1 VGFHAW
7 LTLLVVL
14 ISLVLMVRT
23 RLATEFVLGSALAV
37 LVFAGAIEP
46 AQALS
51 GFSNPGLITVGL
63 LFVVVAG
70 LVDTGAVHALGV
82 RLLGRPKSVV
92 AAQARLMLP
101 VTAISAFL
109 NNTPVVAMLIPV
121 VEDWSR
127 RCHISVSKL
136 MIPLSYAAI
145 LGGTCTIIGTST
157 NLVVHGMVL
166 SETDLGP
173 MGFFEIGLIGV
184 PSALLGIA
192 VVLVTARWL
201 LPERKPPLLL
211 QDDPREYAI
220 EMLIENDSPLVGKSV
235 EQAGLRNLP
244 GAFLAEIER
253 AGQLL
258 PAVSSAE
265 VLRAEDRLV
274 FIGVVDS
281 VVDILRRRGLIP
293 APDQVFK
300 LDEPRAERRLVE
312 AVVSDSSPIVGRTIR
327 DSNFRTRYDAVV
339 IAVARNGER
348 IAGKLGDIMLRPGDI
363 LLLETRLSFGRQNRN
378 SRDFLLV
385 SEVTHAK
392 LPRHEK
398 AWLALAILS
407 GMVLAAT
414 LELTTM
420 LEASMAGALLM
431 IATGCTRME
440 SARASIDWNVLVVIG
455 VALGIGSA
463 MSSTGAAEA
472 VAHSWL
478 SLAGDNPWLAL
489 AAIYAITSL
498 MTEVITNNAAA
509 VLIFPIALA
518 AAESM
523 GVSLWPFVACIM
535 MAASAS
541 FATPIGY
548 QTNLMVYG
556 PGGYRFSDFARIG
569 IVLNVLLGVLAV
581 TLAPMIWPFQP

>member
-7 LTLLVVL
+7 LTLAVVL
-14 ISLVLMVRT
+14 VSLVLLVRT
-23 RLATEFVLGSALAV
+23 RLAPEFLLGSALAV
-37 LVFAGAIEP
+37 LVFAGAVEP
-46 AQALS
+46 AQALT

-70 LVDTGAVHALGV
+70 LVDTGAVHALGA

-92 AAQARLMLP
+92 SAQARLMLP

-127 RCHISVSKL
+127 RCQISVSKL

-166 SETDLGP
+166 SETQLGP
-173 MGFFEIGLIGV
+173 MGFFEIGALGL
-184 PSALLGIA
+184 PSAVLGIA
-192 VVLVTARWL
+192 IVLIAGRWL

-220 EMLIENDSPLVGKSV
+220 EMLVERGSSLVGKSV
-235 EQAGLRNLP
+235 EQAGLRHLP

-258 PAVSSAE
+258 PAVSPAE
-265 VLRAEDRLV
+265 ILRAEDRLV

-281 VVDILRRRGLIP
+281 VVDILRLRGLIP

-312 AVVSDSSPIVGRTIR
+312 AVVSNTSPMVGRTIR

-348 IAGKLGDIMLRPGDI
+348 IAGKLGDIVLRAGDI

-398 AWLALAILS
+398 AWLALAILT

-414 LELTTM
+414 LELVSM

-478 SLAGDNPWLAL
+478 ALAGNNPWLAL
-489 AAIYAITSL
+489 AAVYAITSL

-509 VLIFPIALA
+509 VLIFPIAQA

-569 IVLNVLLGVLAV
+569 IVLNVALGILAV
-581 TLAPMIWPFQP
+581 LLAPLIWPF

>member
-1 VGFHAW
+1 LGFHAW
-7 LTLLVVL
+7 LTLAAVL
-14 ISLVLMVRT
+14 TSLVLLVRT
-23 RLATEFVLGSALAV
+23 RLAPEFILGSALAV
-37 LVFAGAIEP
+37 LVFSGALEP
-46 AQALS
+46 AQALT

-70 LVDTGAVHALGV
+70 LVDTGAVHALGA
-82 RLLGRPKSVV
+82 RLLGRPKSVL

-127 RCHISVSKL
+127 RCQISVSKL

-157 NLVVHGMVL
+157 NLVVQGMVL
-166 SETDLGP
+166 SETELGP
-173 MGFFEIGLIGV
+173 MGFFEIGALGL
-184 PSALLGIA
+184 PSALLGIV
-192 VVLVTARWL
+192 VVLVAGRWL

-220 EMLIENDSPLVGKSV
+220 EMLVERDSSLVGKSV
-235 EQAGLRNLP
+235 EQAGLRHLP

-258 PAVSSAE
+258 PAVSPAE
-265 VLRAEDRLV
+265 ILRAEDRLV

-281 VVDILRRRGLIP
+281 VVDILRLRGLIP

-312 AVVSDSSPIVGRTIR
+312 AVVSDTSPIVGSTIR

-348 IAGKLGDIMLRPGDI
+348 IAGKLGDIVLRAGDI

-378 SRDFLLV
+378 SRDFLLI

-398 AWLALAILS
+398 AWLALAILG
-407 GMVLAAT
+407 GMVLVAT
-414 LELTTM
+414 LELVSM

-431 IATGCTRME
+431 IASGCTRME

-478 SLAGDNPWLAL
+478 ALAGDNPWLAL
-489 AAIYAITSL
+489 VAIYAITSL

-509 VLIFPIALA
+509 VLIFPIAQA
-518 AAESM
+518 AAESL
-523 GVSLWPFVACIM
+523 GVSMWPFIACIM

-569 IVLNVLLGVLAV
+569 IVLNIALGILAVLL
-581 TLAPMIWPFQP
+581 APRIWPF

>member
-1 VGFHAW
+1 
-7 LTLLVVL
+7 LLGIVV
-14 ISLVLMVRT
+14 
-23 RLATEFVLGSALAV
+23 V
-37 LVFAGAIEP
+37 LVFG
-46 AQALS
+46 
-51 GFSNPGLITVGL
+51 
-63 LFVVVAG
+63 
-70 LVDTGAVHALGV
+70 
-82 RLLGRPKSVV
+82 
-92 AAQARLMLP
+92 
-101 VTAISAFL
+101 
-109 NNTPVVAMLIPV
+109 
-121 VEDWSR
+121 
-127 RCHISVSKL
+127 
-136 MIPLSYAAI
+136 
-145 LGGTCTIIGTST
+145 
-157 NLVVHGMVL
+157 
-166 SETDLGP
+166 
-173 MGFFEIGLIGV
+173 
-184 PSALLGIA
+184 
-192 VVLVTARWL
+192 RWL
-201 LPERKPPLLL
+201 VPERKPPLLL
-211 QDDPREYAI
+211 QDDPREYVI
-220 EMLIENDSPLVGKSV
+220 EMLVERESSLVGKSV
-235 EQAGLRNLP
+235 EQAGLRHLP
-244 GAFLAEIER
+244 GAYLAEIER

-258 PAVSSAE
+258 PAAAPSE
-265 VLRAEDRLV
+265 ILRAEDRLV

-281 VVDILRRRGLIP
+281 VVDILRLRGLIP

-312 AVVSDSSPIVGRTIR
+312 AVVSDSSPVVGHTIR

-348 IAGKLGDIMLRPGDI
+348 ISGKLGDIVLRAGDI
-363 LLLETRLSFGRQNRN
+363 LLLETRLSFGRLHRN

-398 AWLALAILS
+398 AWLALAILA

-414 LELTTM
+414 LELVSM

-431 IATGCTRME
+431 IATGCTRLE

-463 MSSTGAAEA
+463 MSSTGAAQA

-489 AAIYAITSL
+489 AVTYAITSL

-509 VLIFPIALA
+509 VLIFPIAQA
-518 AAESM
+518 AAESL
-523 GVSLWPFVACIM
+523 GVSMWPFVACIM

-569 IVLNVLLGVLAV
+569 IVLNVALGILAV
-581 TLAPMIWPFQP
+581 ALAPMIWPFLPGSG

>member
-1 VGFHAW
+1 MGFEAW
-7 LTLLVVL
+7 LTLLMVL
-14 ISLVLMVRT
+14 ISLILLVRT
-23 RLATEFVLGSALAV
+23 RLAPEFILGSALAI
-37 LVFAGAIEP
+37 LVFAGALEP
-46 AQALS
+46 AEALS
-51 GFSNPGLITVGL
+51 GFSSSGLITVAL

-70 LVDTGAVHALGV
+70 LVDTGAVHSLGA
-82 RLLGRPKSVV
+82 RLLGRPKTVV
-92 AAQARLMLP
+92 VAQARLMLP

-127 RCHISVSKL
+127 RCQISVSKL

-166 SETDLGP
+166 SETELGP
-173 MGFFEIGLIGV
+173 MGFFEIGALGL

-192 VVLVTARWL
+192 IVLLTGRWL
-201 LPERKPPLLL
+201 IPERKPPLLL

-220 EMLIENDSPLVGKSV
+220 EMLVEGGSSLVGKTV
-235 EQAGLRNLP
+235 EQAGLRHLP

-265 VLRAEDRLV
+265 VLRADDRLV

-281 VVDILRRRGLIP
+281 VVDILRLRGLIP

-312 AVVSDSSPIVGRTIR
+312 AVVSDTSPIAGRTIR

-348 IAGKLGDIMLRPGDI
+348 IAGKLGDIVLRPGDI
-363 LLLETRLSFGRQNRN
+363 LLLETRFSFRKQNRN

-385 SEVTHAK
+385 SEVTHAN

-398 AWLALAILS
+398 AWLALTILT

-414 LELTTM
+414 LEWVTM
-420 LEASMAGALLM
+420 LEAAMAGALLM
-431 IATGCTRME
+431 IATGCTRIE

-463 MSSTGAAEA
+463 MSATGAAEA
-472 VAHSWL
+472 VARSWL
-478 SLAGDNPWLAL
+478 SLAGENPWLAL

-509 VLIFPIALA
+509 VLIFPIAQA
-518 AAESM
+518 AAESL
-523 GVSLWPFVACIM
+523 GVSMWPFVACIM

-569 IVLNVLLGVLAV
+569 IVLNIALGVLAV
-581 TLAPMIWPFQP
+581 FLAPRIWPF

>member
-1 VGFHAW
+1 MGFEAW
-7 LTLLVVL
+7 LTLLVIL
-14 ISLVLMVRT
+14 ICLILMVGT
-23 RLATEFVLGSALAV
+23 RLAPEFILGSGLAV
-37 LVFAGAIEP
+37 LMFAGAVEP
-46 AQALS
+46 AQALN
-51 GFSNPGLITVGL
+51 GFSNPGLITVAL

-70 LVDTGAVHALGV
+70 LVDTGAVYALGG

-92 AAQARLMLP
+92 AAQARLMIP

-121 VEDWSR
+121 VEDWSK
-127 RCHISVSKL
+127 RCQISVSKL

-173 MGFFEIGLIGV
+173 MGFWEIGALGL

-192 VVLVTARWL
+192 IVLLTGRWL
-201 LPERKPPLLL
+201 LPERKPPLML

-220 EMLIENDSPLVGKSV
+220 EMLVEGGSSLVGKTV
-235 EQAGLRNLP
+235 EQAGLRQLP

-258 PAVSSAE
+258 PAVSSTE
-265 VLRAEDRLV
+265 MLRAEDRLV
-274 FIGVVDS
+274 FIGVIDS
-281 VVDILRRRGLIP
+281 VVDLLRLRGLIP

-300 LDEPRAERRLVE
+300 LDEPRTERRLVE
-312 AVVSDSSPIVGRTIR
+312 AVVSDTSPIVGRTIR
-327 DSNFRTRYDAVV
+327 DSHFRTRYDAVV

-348 IAGKLGDIMLRPGDI
+348 IAGKLGDIVLRPGDI
-363 LLLETRLSFGRQNRN
+363 LLLETRFSFRQQNRN

-398 AWLALAILS
+398 AWLALTILS
-407 GMVLAAT
+407 GMVLSAT
-414 LELTTM
+414 LEWATM
-420 LEASMAGALLM
+420 LEAAMAGAVLM
-431 IATGCTRME
+431 IATGCTRIE

-455 VALGIGSA
+455 VTLGIGSA
-463 MSSTGAAEA
+463 LSATGAAEA
-472 VAHSWL
+472 VALSWL
-478 SLAGDNPWLAL
+478 SLAGENPWLAL
-489 AAIYAITSL
+489 VAIYAITSL
-498 MTEVITNNAAA
+498 LTEVITNNAAA
-509 VLIFPIALA
+509 VLIFPIAQA
-518 AAESM
+518 AAESL
-523 GVSLWPFVACIM
+523 GVSMWPFVACIM
-535 MAASAS
+535 MGASAS

-569 IVLNVLLGVLAV
+569 IVLNIALGVLAV
-581 TLAPMIWPFQP
+581 FLAPRIWPF

>member
-1 VGFHAW
+1 MGFEAW

-14 ISLVLMVRT
+14 ISLILMVRT
-23 RLATEFVLGSALAV
+23 RLAPEFILGSGLAI
-37 LVFAGAIEP
+37 LIFAGALEP
-46 AQALS
+46 AQALH
-51 GFSNPGLITVGL
+51 GFSNPGLITVAL

-70 LVDTGAVHALGV
+70 LVDTGAVHALGA

-101 VTAISAFL
+101 VTTISAFL
-109 NNTPVVAMLIPV
+109 NNTPVVAMLIPM

-127 RCHISVSKL
+127 RCQISVSKL

-166 SETDLGP
+166 SETELGP
-173 MGFFEIGLIGV
+173 MGFFEIGALGL
-184 PSALLGIA
+184 PSALLGI
-192 VVLVTARWL
+192 VIILLTGRWL
-201 LPERKPPLLL
+201 LPDRKPPLLL

-220 EMLIENDSPLVGKSV
+220 EMLIESGSSLVGKTV
-235 EQAGLRNLP
+235 EQAGLRQLP

-258 PAVSSAE
+258 PAVSPAE
-265 VLRAEDRLV
+265 VLRAQDRLV

-281 VVDILRRRGLIP
+281 VVDILRLRGLIP

-312 AVVSDSSPIVGRTIR
+312 AVVSDSGPIVGRTIR

-348 IAGKLGDIMLRPGDI
+348 IAGKLGDIVLRPGDI
-363 LLLETRLSFGRQNRN
+363 LLLETRLSFRQQNRN

-398 AWLALAILS
+398 AWLALTILT
-407 GMVLAAT
+407 GLVLAAT
-414 LELTTM
+414 LEWVTM
-420 LEASMAGALLM
+420 LEAAMAGALLM
-431 IATGCTRME
+431 IATGCTRIE

-463 MSSTGAAEA
+463 MSATGAAEA

-509 VLIFPIALA
+509 VLIFPIAQA
-518 AAESM
+518 TAEGL

-569 IVLNVLLGVLAV
+569 VVLNISLGVLAV
-581 TLAPMIWPFQP
+581 LLAPMIWPF

>member
-1 VGFHAW
+1 VSFHAW

-51 GFSNPGLITVGL
+51 GFSNSGLITVGL

-70 LVDTGAVHALGV
+70 LIDTGAVHALGA

-173 MGFFEIGLIGV
+173 MGFFEIGLIGL
-184 PSALLGIA
+184 PSALLGIII
-192 VVLVTARWL
+192 VLVTARWL
-201 LPERKPPLLL
+201 LPERKPPLML

-220 EMLIENDSPLVGKSV
+220 EMLIERDSPLVGKTV
-235 EQAGLRNLP
+235 EQAGLRSLP

-348 IAGKLGDIMLRPGDI
+348 ITGKLGDIMLRPGDI
-363 LLLETRLSFGRQNRN
+363 LLLETRFSFGRQNRN
-378 SRDFLLV
+378 SRDFLLI

-455 VALGIGSA
+455 VAIGIGSA
-463 MSSTGAAEA
+463 MSSTGAADA
-472 VAHSWL
+472 VANSWL

-569 IVLNVLLGVLAV
+569 IMLNVVLGVLAV
-581 TLAPMIWPFQP
+581 MLAPMIWPF

>member
-1 VGFHAW
+1 
-7 LTLLVVL
+7 
-14 ISLVLMVRT
+14 
-23 RLATEFVLGSALAV
+23 
-37 LVFAGAIEP
+37 
-46 AQALS
+46 
-51 GFSNPGLITVGL
+51 
-63 LFVVVAG
+63 
-70 LVDTGAVHALGV
+70 
-82 RLLGRPKSVV
+82 
-92 AAQARLMLP
+92 
-101 VTAISAFL
+101 
-109 NNTPVVAMLIPV
+109 
-121 VEDWSR
+121 
-127 RCHISVSKL
+127 
-136 MIPLSYAAI
+136 
-145 LGGTCTIIGTST
+145 
-157 NLVVHGMVL
+157 
-166 SETDLGP
+166 
-173 MGFFEIGLIGV
+173 
-184 PSALLGIA
+184 
-192 VVLVTARWL
+192 
-201 LPERKPPLLL
+201 
-211 QDDPREYAI
+211 
-220 EMLIENDSPLVGKSV
+220 
-235 EQAGLRNLP
+235 
-244 GAFLAEIER
+244 
-253 AGQLL
+253 
-258 PAVSSAE
+258 
-265 VLRAEDRLV
+265 LRAEDRLV

-281 VVDILRRRGLIP
+281 VVDILRLRGLIP

-378 SRDFLLV
+378 SRDFLLI

-414 LELTTM
+414 LELTSM

-478 SLAGDNPWLAL
+478 ALAGDNPWLAL
-489 AAIYAITSL
+489 AAVYAITSL

-509 VLIFPIALA
+509 VLIFPIAQA

-569 IVLNVLLGVLAV
+569 IVLNISLGVLAV
-581 TLAPMIWPFQP
+581 WLAPMIWPF